1 MKRSDR
7 LPAKPDFFKRTDTNK
22 NHTTPRRFLNAGS
35 TRDRRA
41 LEAHASASESLPH
54 EKMGCITSASNA
66 SFAEHLNKESASSA
80 SSGCDLHSQV
90 GEWRPRF
97 ATCLSSTAEYG
108 FVESHLC
115 DECFC
120 IAKHFSDP
128 FRGIW
133 QALKNIGW
141 EA

>member
-1 MKRSDR
+1 MSQNGNQAA
-7 LPAKPDFFKRTDTNK
+7 LPEG
-22 NHTTPRRFLNAGS
+22 H
-35 TRDRRA
+35 
-41 LEAHASASESLPH
+41 
-54 EKMGCITSASNA
+54 
-66 SFAEHLNKESASSA
+66 
-80 SSGCDLHSQV
+80 CDLHSQV

-133 QALKNIGW
+133 QALKSLFTIFLPFIPKVRKLD
-141 EA
+141 A